1 MSVISYVKHK
11 GVFTP
16 FLFYFR
22 GDYQAGIFQQTY
34 VEIYGIII
42 KRRGMRFHLSSLPTA
57 QDAVGKTAL
66 EPTNREIE
74 ITGSAKHEPAG
85 LLRRSAIPVS

>member
-1 MSVISYVKHK
+1 
-11 GVFTP
+11 
-16 FLFYFR
+16 
-22 GDYQAGIFQQTY
+22 
-34 VEIYGIII
+34 
-42 KRRGMRFHLSSLPTA
+42 MRFHLSSLPTA